1 MIAFTII
8 FFIFAAQTGKGYTML
23 RYQKEVFL
31 ASLVMLTSAK
41 TAHAQRK
48 PSVDTLRSY
57 TLPTVETTGF
67 VPGHGQKKRLDR
79 NQLDRIQAQTLGETL
94 SHISGLQNAS
104 FGPNSGM
111 PMIRSLSG
119 SRVAVLSNGLSVND
133 LSGISPNLNPNVDMD
148 NLREIELYKGAA
160 TVLFG
165 GKAIGGAVN
174 LKDNTIPMTRLSKK
188 IAGQASAELG
198 TNIGN
203 SQSLAFNANLGKYW
217 VGHIGAMRLRHGNLK
232 IPGDTKAAIAYD
244 PKIDHLTAA
253 MAQVNVDRETIR
265 NLTLYPYLSQFV
277 LDNMGD
283 PKWGLSEADLY
294 TFEDY
299 SFINGAKVR
308 NPQNDK
314 YIAGQDPNTPLYTEV
329 VHGITDYVPV
339 KRGVMPNSHAERSAV
354 NAGASYIRDNFRV
367 GLGLYALESYYG
379 IPGFAQR
386 NKPVHSHSTV
396 WTPIYEPINIRTYSY
411 AWQLESAFKP
421 NIQLI
426 SEIKFSYRGELSDDR
441 ELLGRYRVNKFDS
454 ERHALRSEITNQ
466 FTRFWSGTSGFDFSF
481 VALKGE
487 GDRRYIP
494 NNLSREGGIFTLQKI
509 EFNPVALHMG
519 YRHDWVAR
527 RTLSDPTY
535 QRSRGMAGG
544 QLSAR
549 DFSLNHF
556 SGDINYS
563 IFDIAYLQATFSH
576 AERALGVNELYAG
589 NDHFAILVEENGDD
603 RLNKESSN
611 SYELSGGIK
620 YAGLKLSATHYRSFF
635 KSYLYLAHTGISRSG
650 GFLVK
655 EWRASDTEIQGWEL
669 EGGYTY
675 AWAAGCHLA
684 LNAFADLVKNINTSD
699 DSMRKWA
706 EGDYM
711 PNLPTSRYGISAL
724 LQYKKF
730 FGNANFDRYL
740 EQRYLGKNINIEPP
754 MPAYSLLSGQLG
766 YKVNLKKYE
775 FVYFISGNNLL
786 NVEARPQ
793 NSILKYLAPLPGR
806 NISIGLKLLL

>member
-8 FFIFAAQTGKGYTML
+8 FFIFAAQTGIGYTML
-23 RYQKEVFL
+23 RYQNKVFL

-41 TAHAQRK
+41 IAHAQRK

-57 TLPTVETTGF
+57 TLPTVEATGF

-94 SHISGLQNAS
+94 SHISGIQNAS

-119 SRVAVLSNGLSVND
+119 SRVGVLSNGLSVND
-133 LSGISPNLNPNVDMD
+133 LSGISPNLNPNFDMD

-217 VGHIGAMRLRHGNLK
+217 VGHIGAMRLRHGNIK

-396 WTPIYEPINIRTYSY
+396 WTPIYEPINTRTYSY

-421 NIQLI
+421 NTQLI
-426 SEIKFSYRGELSDDR
+426 PEIKFSYRGELSDDR

-454 ERHALRSEITNQ
+454 ERHALRSEITQQ

-509 EFNPVALHMG
+509 EFNPVTLHMG
-519 YRHDWVAR
+519 YRHDWIAR
-527 RTLSDPTY
+527 RTLNDPTY

-544 QLSAR
+544 QLLAR

-576 AERALGVNELYAG
+576 AERAPGVNELYAG

-611 SYELSGGIK
+611 SYELSAGIK
-620 YAGLKLSATHYRSFF
+620 YAGLKVSATHYRSFF
-635 KSYLYLAHTGISRSG
+635 KNYLYLAHTGISRSG

-711 PNLPTSRYGISAL
+711 PNLPTSRYGISVL

-730 FGNANFDRYL
+730 FGNANFDRYQK
-740 EQRYLGKNINIEPP
+740 QRYLGKNINIEPP

-766 YKVNLKKYE
+766 YKVNLKKSE

>member
-1 MIAFTII
+1 
-8 FFIFAAQTGKGYTML
+8 ML
-23 RYQKEVFL
+23 QYQNKLFL
-31 ASLVMLTSAK
+31 ASLLIILTASS
-41 TAHAQRK
+41 THAQTK
-48 PSVDTLRSY
+48 SAVDTLRIIE
-57 TLPTVETTGF
+57 LPTAVATGL
-67 VPGHGQKKRLDR
+67 VPGYGQKTRLDR
-79 NQLDRIQAQTLGETL
+79 KQLDRIQAQTIGETL
-94 SHISGLQNAS
+94 SHISGVQNTS
-104 FGPNSGM
+104 FGPNSGI

-119 SRVAVLSNGLSVND
+119 SRVNILSNGLSIND
-133 LSGISPNLNPNVDMD
+133 LSGISPNLNPNFDMD
-148 NLREIELYKGAA
+148 NLREIEVYKGAA
-160 TVLFG
+160 SVLFG

-174 LKDNTIPMTRLSKK
+174 LSDNSIPITRLQKGIS
-188 IAGQASAELG
+188 GQASAELG
-198 TNIGN
+198 TNSGN
-203 SQSLAFNANLGKYW
+203 RQSLAFNTNIGKYW
-217 VGHIGAMRLRHGNLK
+217 VGHIGAMRLAHGDLK
-232 IPGDTKAAIAYD
+232 IPGNTKAPIAYD

-253 MAQVNVDRETIR
+253 MAQVNVDRETIQ

-277 LDNMGD
+277 LDNMAD

-294 TFEDY
+294 TFENY
-299 SFINGAKVR
+299 SFINGVKVL

-314 YIAGQDPNTPLYTEV
+314 YISGQDPKTPLYTEV

-339 KRGVMPNSHAERSAV
+339 ERGLMPNSHAERRSV
-354 NAGASYIRDNFRV
+354 NAGASYIRENFRI

-396 WTPIYEPINIRTYSY
+396 WTPIYEPINTRTYSY

-421 NIQLI
+421 KTQLI

-441 ELLGRYRVNKFDS
+441 EILGRYRVNRFDS
-454 ERHALRSEITNQ
+454 ERHAVRSEITQQ
-466 FTRFWSGTSGFDFSF
+466 FARFWSGVSGFDFSF
-481 VALKGE
+481 VALEGE

-494 NNLSREGGIFTLQKI
+494 NNLSREGGIFTLQTI
-509 EFNPVALHMG
+509 DLNPIALHLG

-527 RTLSDPTY
+527 RTLSDPAY
-535 QRSRGMAGG
+535 QRSRGLAGG
-544 QLSAR
+544 NLSAR

-556 SGDINYS
+556 SGDISYS

-576 AERALGVNELYAG
+576 AERAPGVNELYAG

-603 RLNKESSN
+603 RLDKESSD

-620 YAGLKLSATHYRSFF
+620 HGGLKLSATHYRSFF
-635 KSYLYLAHTGISRSG
+635 NNYLYLAHTGISRSG

-669 EGGYTY
+669 EGGYTHVL
-675 AWAAGCHLA
+675 AADCHVV

-711 PNLPTSRYGISAL
+711 PNLPTSRYGISIA

-730 FGNANFDRYL
+730 SGNANFDRYL
-740 EQRYLGKNINIEPP
+740 RQRYLGKNINVEPA

-766 YKVNLKKYE
+766 YKVNIKRYE

-806 NISIGLKLLL
+806 NLSIGMKLLL

>member
-1 MIAFTII
+1 
-8 FFIFAAQTGKGYTML
+8 ML

-31 ASLVMLTSAK
+31 ASLMLLSI
-41 TAHAQRK
+41 AQTVRSQSR
-48 PSVDTLRSY
+48 PAVDTLRSY
-57 TLPTVETTGF
+57 TLPTAETTGF
-67 VPGHGQKKRLDR
+67 VPGHGQKTRLDR
-79 NQLDRIQAQTLGETL
+79 KQLDRIQAQTLGETL
-94 SHISGLQNAS
+94 SHIPGIQNAS

-119 SRVAVLSNGLSVND
+119 SRVSVLSNGLSIND
-133 LSGISPNLNPNVDMD
+133 LSGISPNLNPNFDMD

-174 LKDNTIPMTRLSKK
+174 VKDNTIPMNRLPKQ
-188 IAGQASAELG
+188 ITGQANAELG
-198 TNIGN
+198 TNNGN
-203 SQSLAFNANLGKYW
+203 SQSLAFNANIGKYW

-232 IPGDTKAAIAYD
+232 IPGNTKAAIAYD

-277 LDNMGD
+277 IEHMGD

-299 SFINGAKVR
+299 SFINGSKVL

-314 YIAGQDPNTPLYTEV
+314 YVAGQDPNTPLYTEV

-339 KRGVMPNSHAERSAV
+339 KRGVMPNSHAERNAV
-354 NAGASYIRDNFRV
+354 NAGASYIRDNFQL

-386 NKPVHSHSTV
+386 NKPVHSHTTV
-396 WTPIYEPINIRTYSY
+396 WTPIYEAINTRTYSY
-411 AWQLESAFKP
+411 AWQVEAAFKP
-421 NIQLI
+421 KTELI
-426 SEIKFSYRGELSDDR
+426 SAIKFNYRGEVSDDR

-454 ERHALRSEITNQ
+454 ERHALRSEITQQ
-466 FTRFWSGTSGFDFSF
+466 FNPFWSRTSGVDFSF
-481 VALKGE
+481 VALRGE

-494 NNLSREGGIFTLQKI
+494 NNLSREGGIFTLQTI
-509 EFNPVALHMG
+509 ELNPITAHLG

-527 RTLSDPTY
+527 RALSDPTY

-544 QLSAR
+544 DFSAR

-556 SGDINYS
+556 SGDIKYS

-576 AERALGVNELYAG
+576 AERAPGVNELYAS

-611 SYELSGGIK
+611 SYELSAGVKYGGFK
-620 YAGLKLSATHYRSFF
+620 WSATHYRSFF
-635 KSYLYLAHTGISRSG
+635 KDYLYLAHTGISRSG

-655 EWRASDTEIQGWEL
+655 EWRASDTEIQGWDL

-675 AWAAGCHLA
+675 AWAKDCHVA
-684 LNAFADLVKNINTSD
+684 LNVFADLVKNINTSD
-699 DSMRKWA
+699 DNMRKWA
-706 EGDYM
+706 EGDFM
-711 PNLPTSRYGISAL
+711 PNLPTSRYGMSVA

-740 EQRYLGKNINIEPP
+740 KQRYLGKNINIEPP
-754 MPAYSLLSGQLG
+754 MPAYSLLTGQLG
-766 YKVNLKKYE
+766 YKVNIKRYE

-806 NISIGLKLLL
+806 NISIGLKLLF